1 MKTQVLLPTDEAVAY
16 AAQVLREGGL
26 VGMPTETVYGLA
38 ANALDE
44 EAVRGIFAAKGR
56 PADNP
61 LIVHVNSIEEAEKLC
76 VISDAS
82 RELMAHFCPG
92 PLTVTMPRRSCV
104 PDVVTAGLDT
114 VAIRIPS
121 HPVARR
127 LIAQSG
133 LPIAAPSANTSGK
146 PSPTTAQH
154 VYHDLDGRLPVILD
168 GGECDVGL
176 ESTVI
181 TMAGDMP
188 TVLRPGGIT
197 PEMLLTVLP
206 EVRVADSVLRPLKQ
220 GEKALSPGMMYKH
233 YAPGGML
240 TMVKGEQAN
249 VQRCCLRLYDEAKA
263 AGHTVRI
270 LAFEEHLDAYKNAEV
285 LPIGRLSE
293 PETVSHKLFAIL
305 RQMDDEGVDV
315 LYSEILPAEGLGL
328 AIMNRLSRAAGF
340 RTIDADVTDPFLD
353 VSGLTDGE
361 ITLSLDRTAPGM
373 LEKNWLPAYH
383 FAICGTQGVRMG
395 KCDLR
400 IGHNDMVYFGGNIGY
415 EVFEEYRGHHY
426 AAKSCRLLFQLAKKH
441 GMDYVI
447 ITCAPD
453 NLPSRKTLEGLGG
466 KLLEIADLPA
476 DSDMRERGMTEVCIF
491 RFDLPQ

>member
-82 RELMAHFCPG
+82 RVLMQHFCPG
-92 PLTVTMPRRSCV
+92 PLTVIMPRRSCV

-154 VYHDLDGRLPVILD
+154 VYHDLDGKLPVILD

-240 TMVKGEQAN
+240 TMVKGEQSN

-263 AGHTVRI
+263 DGKSVRI
-270 LAFEEHLDAYKNAEV
+270 LAFEEHLDAYKSAEV
-285 LPIGRLSE
+285 LSIGRLSE

-315 LYSEILPAEGLGL
+315 LYSEILPAKGLGL

-340 RTIDADVTDPFLD
+340 RTIDADVTDPFL
-353 VSGLTDGE
+353 T
-361 ITLSLDRTAPGM
+361 
-373 LEKNWLPAYH
+373 
-383 FAICGTQGVRMG
+383 
-395 KCDLR
+395 
-400 IGHNDMVYFGGNIGY
+400 
-415 EVFEEYRGHHY
+415 
-426 AAKSCRLLFQLAKKH
+426 
-441 GMDYVI
+441 
-447 ITCAPD
+447 
-453 NLPSRKTLEGLGG
+453 
-466 KLLEIADLPA
+466 
-476 DSDMRERGMTEVCIF
+476 
-491 RFDLPQ
+491 